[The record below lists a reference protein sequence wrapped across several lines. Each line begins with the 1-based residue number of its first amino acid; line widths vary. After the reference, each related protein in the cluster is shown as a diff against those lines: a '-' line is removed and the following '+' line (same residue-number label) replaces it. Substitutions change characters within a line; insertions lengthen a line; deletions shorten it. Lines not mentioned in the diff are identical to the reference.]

1 MLQKSLI
8 VIFLTIILLLA
19 AAGQTAKADTV
30 TYFISATIP
39 AIPGFNVAPFDANSP
54 RGQLT
59 MYNDQGLDLF
69 EEETFRNNQRVI
81 LKTLVPR

>member
-1 MLQKSLI
+1 MLRKTFFI
-8 VIFLTIILLLA
+8 FFLTILFVMA

-30 TYFISATIP
+30 NYFISVTIP
-39 AIPGFNVAPFDANSP
+39 AIPGFNVAPFDAGSP

-59 MYNDQGLDLF
+59 VVNDQGLDQF
-69 EEETFRNNQRVI
+69 EEEVFRNNRRVI